1 MKMQK
6 VTVGPIVGYTTA
18 EQVRIWIRGNFEK
31 TSEGYR
37 RCFGA
42 ARIKGPNDPDFGAPK
57 FIKLPPYF
65 DMTGVIA
72 FTGLTPET
80 VYEYQVGWFFAETE
94 LENLDGSLLVDWNN
108 VAADEGRDTPLQF
121 RTGVLSGQA
130 PRRYV
135 VGSCRYL
142 LRLFGGLLFDER
154 GDKTFNS
161 ILKQIASGI
170 RIDGLVMMGDQIY
183 ADDLNLLSPDT
194 AIDEFLSRYRNVFS
208 QPGLRQLMSRV
219 PTYMVLDD
227 HEIEDNW
234 PSKATDKDWLTLY
247 PAAIH
252 AYQIYQCSHSPLFTL
267 GPTGR
272 IEGTIDKFWYT
283 FQDGCCDWFIMDSRS
298 ERKWDENP
306 KHRRM
311 IKPTQMEALLGW
323 LNDGSG
329 QVKMVVTSVPF
340 FPDLEEEND
349 DKWGGFISERTE
361 ILDHILENKIRKVV
375 FLSGDVHCSFSIELT
390 SPKDPGFKVISV
402 ISSSFFWPYPHMEEG
417 DFQMKGKLA
426 APKNGNVYRVGSA
439 SDVFNT
445 DNFARVE
452 VTPAQIVVSF
462 FERKGKQL
470 GTPVVR
476 TF

>member
-1 MKMQK
+1 MRHHPLEPGLP
-6 VTVGPIVGYTTA
+6 VFAGDAFEEDLDVGAQLFFRRFALTGDACHFVG
-18 EQVRIWIRGNFEK
+18 
-31 TSEGYR
+31 
-37 RCFGA
+37 FGHQRDPA
-42 ARIKGPNDPDFGAPK
+42 AQD
-57 FIKLPPYF
+57 LH
-65 DMTGVIA
+65 V
-72 FTGLTPET
+72 
-80 VYEYQVGWFFAETE
+80 ETE
-94 LENLDGSLLVDWNN
+94 FIAKVI
-108 VAADEGRDTPLQF
+108 VH
-121 RTGVLSGQA
+121 
-130 PRRYV
+130 
-135 VGSCRYL
+135 
-142 LRLFGGLLFDER
+142 R
-154 GDKTFNS
+154 GDVRACG
-161 ILKQIASGI
+161 IADVAYRHVMEPALRKQIASGI